1 MSHFY
6 PSGIQ
11 IVIEAF
17 GIVLCRYIKCDMVHE
32 AQCQMKRQQDSFFE
46 KQARKMQQGL
56 FFSFGGLLNFLLNA
70 LLRKKKFTFEIIR
83 YRHCHVPSFCA
94 YPTFQ
99 VNVRILPSAAEF
111 PRLQS
116 CALQFTHICPPCS
129 FQNRGNTLQHRSAV
143 CISFL
148 DTHTEYQHSPCSA
161 Y

>member
-1 MSHFY
+1 
-6 PSGIQ
+6 
-11 IVIEAF
+11 
-17 GIVLCRYIKCDMVHE
+17 
-32 AQCQMKRQQDSFFE
+32 
-46 KQARKMQQGL
+46 MQQGL
-56 FFSFGGLLNFLLNA
+56 FFSFGGLVNFLLNA

-116 CALQFTHICPPCS
+116 CALQFTHICPSCS

-143 CISFL
+143 
-148 DTHTEYQHSPCSA
+148 THTEYQHSPCSA
-161 Y
+161 YWSVRKGPLKGPQWCVAMSVSDQRENRGLAGESALWRLQELTTEEN